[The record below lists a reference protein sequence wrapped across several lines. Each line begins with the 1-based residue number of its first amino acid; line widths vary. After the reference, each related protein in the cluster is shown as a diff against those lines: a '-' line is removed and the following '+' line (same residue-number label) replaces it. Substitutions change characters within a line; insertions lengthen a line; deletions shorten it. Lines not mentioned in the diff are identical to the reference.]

1 MKKFYGGLRIGLLRP
16 VDHLYKVLAFAL
28 LAIGLTLLSTTS
40 LCFVN
45 QYAYADTQSNSSL
58 SVSLNANQEKYE
70 KDDIAEISLAILNNS
85 QDAHLDVKRDMVLPD
100 GLELIDAEELSKQH
114 GNLDPQQSI
123 NELIRVKLVN
133 SDSTSA
139 SGLANTGD
147 NQFLLILLIVA
158 LVSFVAFMLTKRRA
172 KNLMSAVLV
181 VVIAMSGVSLPA
193 IAMADEEVKDVQS
206 SQAID
211 LNFDGTVY
219 AVGVA
224 ISSKVKS
231 PTSNPN
237 NTNSSETTSRSQ
249 WIAEL
254 LKASNIEI
262 QNDIEDCPYTD
273 IAGNKYGNEIKTAW
287 AQGVLDGIVD
297 ENVKQFLPGQP
308 ATKEFAL
315 ATTVLALGFTNDGSE
330 YKGVDSKDCSYP
342 ALTQIGL
349 DLGFMS
355 LDDSGYFYSK
365 QNLSNADKQSLL
377 KAIGAYLNQEP
388 SSEETNIVYRDDVV
402 VIPEYKLDGQEFIVD
417 TNQYP
422 IDKGSKIALLPI
434 GGNMA
439 GNSGIV
445 DSLTIL
451 DNGLASISIVQ
462 ATKPEEIFKS
472 FVINDN
478 AKYIDFSSIEL
489 ADGVELEEEIAP
501 LAIAESD
508 KSDLTIKFKVPID
521 KNCDANIQFKP
532 SIKFVAEWNIF
543 ENYKRFDV
551 VFGNDLKVGVS
562 GKLSKVDK
570 YIKLTKK
577 PITIYTDGPASV
589 GVMLQLHFKA
599 DGTASLEASIKNTVD
614 FGFKKDHFYSR
625 SSTDA
630 EISAKLEASA
640 QGGVAPYIYAELA
653 GIELIDFQL
662 DAGIQGKANIIE
674 HSSELVCNDLLAYP
688 LLTLTCGKNTEWMK
702 TLNISLEKKFITEK
716 NCPKKYKFGW
726 HLENGAIVP
735 KCTWEES
742 SGPDEPST
750 DPSAKDFK
758 YVVGDYVLANSE
770 ISRDTPFKGMTGSPE
785 DLGVIE
791 HSVGGCQ
798 FAWFYNRKTAST
810 LSGVDDKQSIHAYA
824 TAEEDYYDPGIDAGY
839 GAYIYLCQ
847 NKLADA
853 ETIVI
858 PDKINGV
865 DVVCVSLEFV
875 PGDNFVNPD
884 PKIID
889 VRQAKHL
896 KYLQVRSPEKIL
908 FASDSSISEIIIESG
923 KNYKDALDITS
934 LKNLSAITVGDAP
947 NKWRIDNPAL
957 LSFAV
962 DNCRG
967 ESFDLSNSKKLRRVL
982 IGGDSI
988 TRQGVN
994 LNGCDSLE
1002 YISIDNYLD
1011 ESKGYEW
1018 GEDPEYK

>member
-147 NQFLLILLIVA
+147 SQFLLILLIVA
-158 LVSFVAFMLTKRRA
+158 LASFVVFMLAKRRA
-172 KNLMSAVLV
+172 KYLMSAVLV

-273 IAGNKYGNEIKTAW
+273 IAGNKYENEIKTAW

-315 ATTVLALGFTNDGSE
+315 ATTVLALGFNDDGSE
-330 YKGVDSKDCSYP
+330 YKEADSKECSYP
-342 ALTQIGL
+342 SLTQIGL
-349 DLGFMS
+349 DLGFLS
-355 LDDSGYFYSK
+355 LDDTGHFYPK
-365 QNLSNADKQSLL
+365 RNLTNTDKQDLL
-377 KAIGAYLNQEP
+377 KAIEAYLNQEP

-402 VIPEYKLDGQEFIVD
+402 VIPEYKLDGQGFIVD

-422 IDKGSKIALLPI
+422 IDKGSKVALLPTEDNMS
-434 GGNMA
+434 GNA
-439 GNSGIV
+439 GTV
-445 DSLTIL
+445 DSLTVL
-451 DNGLASISIVQ
+451 GNGLASISIVQ

-742 SGPDEPST
+742 SRPDEPLT

-758 YVVGDYVLANSE
+758 YVVGDYVLDDVTYDVPQP
-770 ISRDTPFKGMTGSPE
+770 RFGKPE
-785 DLGVIE
+785 DLGDIE
-791 HSVGGCQ
+791 RSKTSRDFV
-798 FAWFYNRKTAST
+798 WFCDKAS
-810 LSGVDDKQSIHAYA
+810 SYGN
-824 TAEEDYYDPGIDAGY
+824 EDLGSLNYKYGADAGY
-839 GAYIYLCQ
+839 GVYIY
-847 NKLADA
+847 DYIGSSD
-853 ETIVI
+853 TVVI
-858 PDKINGV
+858 PDKINGI
-865 DVVCVSLEFV
+865 DVVYVSLDFTGNGGR
-875 PGDNFVNPD
+875 PTKGL
-884 PKIID
+884 D
-889 VRQAKHL
+889 VRQAQHL
-896 KYLQVRSPEKIL
+896 KMLQFSAKDIL
-908 FASDSSISEIIIESG
+908 FASSTSITDLRI
-923 KNYKDALDITS
+923 N
-934 LKNLSAITVGDAP
+934 NLSWENGPAAIDLSPLKGLKVFETNGVI
-947 NKWRIDNPAL
+947 KTIKLDNPSL
-957 LSFAV
+957 LSFEA
-962 DNCRG
+962 
-967 ESFDLSNSKKLRRVL
+967 SKCWM
-982 IGGDSI
+982 DSI
-988 TRQGVN
+988 DFAKCKNLKRLILVPDELTINDVN
-994 LNGCDSLE
+994 LNECKLLE
-1002 YISIDNYLD
+1002 YVCIQNYQN
-1011 ESKGYEW
+1011 GGIYET
-1018 GEDPEYK
+1018 GDDPESEWFKWDPYSVDGFEDYS